1 VIHVSRSLLILLLI
15 AALLLAA
22 LLIGD
27 HLSLDQLKAR
37 QAELGALIASRPI
50 LFGATFLLL
59 FALLAAF
66 APGAAVLKVAAGALF
81 GLWGGM
87 AMATA
92 ATLMAAMIGFL
103 LSRYAVRSW
112 VERRFG
118 RLGGIVNRGVE
129 RDGALYLLAMRF
141 NPLIPFFLINLF
153 LGLTRMRLW
162 VFGAASFVGLLPA
175 AFVYALA
182 GTELARV
189 ETMADIL
196 SPRLIG
202 ALLLLSLMPIAG
214 KWVATRLRRP
224 VAGADAGR

>member
-50 LFGATFLLL
+50 LFGATFL
-59 FALLAAF
+59 
-66 APGAAVLKVAAGALF
+66 LKVAAGALF